1 MNKKQIEATNK
12 IKTALDE
19 LRGKVG
25 EELAKLQDVYNELEA
40 EFDDMSEK
48 SQEGDKGKKLEEQKD
63 YLQEAIDAMDETDDQ
78 FSTAD
83 SALNSAMTE

>member
-48 SQEGDKGKKLEEQKD
+48 SQEGEKGKKLEEQKD